1 MSVMMLYGAHE
12 LGCSSTEEISAAWA
26 VFLMP
31 NIKME
36 TDLMGFCFQTSIQ
49 LCHLEV
55 KEMWEDKNQAI
66 RL

>member
-1 MSVMMLYGAHE
+1 MVHMSWAAAPQRRSVQ
-12 LGCSSTEEISAAWA
+12 AWA
-26 VFLMP
+26 MFLMP

>member
-1 MSVMMLYGAHE
+1 MVHMSWAAAPQRRSVQ
-12 LGCSSTEEISAAWA
+12 AWA

-36 TDLMGFCFQTSIQ
+36 TDLMGFCFQTCIQ